1 MGDNGQMGRI
11 LSSFQV
17 SVRSWWP
24 RGVLLIGLLC
34 QGFTVAS
41 AEQILKKFPVAPNAS
56 LLLHGHIGNISIK
69 GWDQNEIEIKGDRA
83 SDAVDVAIV
92 GENQKVTVQTHL
104 LRERVSPEEAR
115 MDFEIHVPRQA
126 TVRVESERGDIVIE
140 NVEGNITV
148 EGVSSGIRLSRL
160 KGNVT
165 ARTLDGPIVIQSSEG
180 YIKADSISG
189 DVSFFQ
195 VNGPELVGTT
205 NSGIIR
211 YEGDFGL
218 GGTYVLNNYSSPIY
232 IATSDR
238 ASFDLTAR
246 AVQGAIESGLAF
258 RPIPLGSSLRPSTPG
273 KFLQGRFNSGKSTVK
288 VTSYSGTI
296 KLQGLRPATA
306 GAR

>member
-1 MGDNGQMGRI
+1 MGDNGQMGRV

-17 SVRSWWP
+17 SVRRWWP
-24 RGVLLIGLLC
+24 RGVLLIGLLF
-34 QGFTVAS
+34 QVFPVAA
-41 AEQILKKFPVAPNAS
+41 AEQIQKKFPVSPNAS
-56 LLLHGHIGNISIK
+56 LLLHCRSGNVSIK

-92 GENQKVTVQTHL
+92 GEDQKVTVQTHL
-104 LRERVSPEEAR
+104 LRERLSPEEAR
-115 MDFEIHVPRQA
+115 VDFEIRVPRQA

-140 NVEGNITV
+140 NVEGNVTV

-165 ARTLDGPIVIQSSEG
+165 ARTLDGPIVIQFSEG

-189 DVSFFQ
+189 NVNFIQ

-205 NSGIIR
+205 NSGVIR

-232 IATSDR
+232 IVTSDR

-246 AVQGAIESGLAF
+246 AVQGAIESNLTF
-258 RPIPLGSSLRPSTPG
+258 SPIPLGSALRSSTPG

-296 KLQGLRPATA
+296 KLQGLRPATV